1 MDYGTFIN
9 KIVAD
14 AIPSGPVRERRSNL
28 FYQSLYHITRLI
40 RTTMKYSYLASLC
53 CYFLVFT
60 SVTAKLQYTGVNL
73 AGPVGDSSQWAWAT
87 QLEMDYFVARGMNY
101 FRVPLQWETMQ
112 PTLQGP
118 LDPTQLGYLTNV
130 VNYLTLTKNVHVH
143 LDVHNYARY
152 NGNIIGAPGSN
163 VTVADFQDLWTRL
176 ANVFKNNSLVFFAL
190 MNEPHD
196 MSTNLWLSDANAA
209 IQAIRATGATN
220 KIIVS
225 GNGWDGAYCWL
236 QNWYDTSYPQVS
248 NAVAMLNISDP
259 LNNFVFEVHQ
269 YFDSDGSGT
278 HDTCLPPPIGS
289 QPFVAVT
296 GWMRQYNYKVLLT
309 EFGGG
314 YYDPNCSRQAIQD
327 CLDYLD
333 ANNDVWLGWTFY
345 AGGPR
350 LGADFLGMDPRGYP
364 PIDHPNMDLLVQHAA
379 GTLTQINFPTNVP
392 TTCVNGTVQTV
403 FDTQFENGWQDWSW
417 GTHTVNSSMISFVP
431 ANYDALYFAYLG
443 GISTAGF
450 TALQFSIAGDPPGYQ
465 YINVEFRDTSSS
477 ELGTVQGAGLNLAV
491 GDAITTQFIDV
502 FIPLA
507 ALDLQNVSTVG
518 GFLIRDA
525 YPGTQQ
531 PTVYVKDVKLLCT
544 TIQGGPG
551 STSAAP
557 APPYSSSTPSSSGTL
572 SPSSPS
578 SSPMPASSS
587 SPSIQPFPST
597 SVSKPPLVVIT
608 AGAEPLC
615 LIPFYTIS
623 MGICFLSVVFL

>member
-1 MDYGTFIN
+1 LDKIGKRFQEQFPCFFRFNEWAPWYVN
-9 KIVAD
+9 KFVVEWRQRSD
-14 AIPSGPVRERRSNL
+14 PSHP
-28 FYQSLYHITRLI
+28 
-40 RTTMKYSYLASLC
+40 
-53 CYFLVFT
+53 
-60 SVTAKLQYTGVNL
+60 
-73 AGPVGDSSQWAWAT
+73 SQ
-87 QLEMDYFVARGMNY
+87 
-101 FRVPLQWETMQ
+101 
-112 PTLQGP
+112 
-118 LDPTQLGYLTNV
+118 
-130 VNYLTLTKNVHVH
+130 
-143 LDVHNYARY
+143 
-152 NGNIIGAPGSN
+152 
-163 VTVADFQDLWTRL
+163 
-176 ANVFKNNSLVFFAL
+176 
-190 MNEPHD
+190 
-196 MSTNLWLSDANAA
+196 
-209 IQAIRATGATN
+209 
-220 KIIVS
+220 
-225 GNGWDGAYCWL
+225 
-236 QNWYDTSYPQVS
+236 SYPQVS

-278 HDTCLPPPIGS
+278 HDTCLPPPIGNQS
-289 QPFVAVT
+289 FVAVT
-296 GWMRQYNYKVLLT
+296 GWMRQYNYTVLLT

-314 YYDPNCSRQAIQD
+314 YYDPNCRQAIQD

-333 ANNDVWLGWTFY
+333 ANKDVWLGWTYF
-345 AGGPR
+345 AAGPR
-350 LGADFLGMDPRGYP
+350 TGADFLGMDPRGYP

-379 GTLTQINFPTNVP
+379 GTLSQINFPTIVP

-431 ANYDALYFAYLG
+431 ANYDALYFAYPG

-465 YINVEFRDTSSS
+465 YINVEFRSTSGS
-477 ELGTVQGAGLNLAV
+477 ELGSVQGAGLNLAV

-507 ALDLQNVSTVG
+507 ALNLQNVSTVG
-518 GFLIRDA
+518 GFYISDT